1 MVQERGGSQAAGKP
15 AAPAT
20 SIPAAAGVKD
30 PSIDFLS
37 SARIFA
43 AAVRDGIEAEVL
55 RKVAGD
61 KLTYSQVKLLY
72 LVAHTDG
79 YTIGD
84 AARFL
89 KVSNAAASKTV
100 EKLVRRRLLR
110 RSEIQADRRVSH
122 LSLTETGQKLL
133 ESYEEARAAR
143 AAEVFGRFTPGELR
157 QTSTLL
163 EGLAAA
169 IVGSSVNPDETC
181 MQCEV
186 YFRDECKF
194 GDLSRRV
201 CFYQRHKSSP
211 EGQPDSPAAGP
222 IQGEGMVS

>member
-1 MVQERGGSQAAGKP
+1 MVRTTAGSPVAGAQAGDL
-15 AAPAT
+15 
-20 SIPAAAGVKD
+20 SV
-30 PSIDFLS
+30 DFLS

-61 KLTYSQVKLLY
+61 TLTYSHLKLLY
-72 LVAHTDG
+72 LVAHTAG

-100 EKLVRRRLLR
+100 EKLVRRRLLKR
-110 RSEIQADRRVSH
+110 TEIQADRRVSH
-122 LSLTETGQKLL
+122 LSLTETGRKLL
-133 ESYEEARAAR
+133 ESYESERAAR
-143 AAEVFGRFTPGELR
+143 AAGVFDKFTLDELR
-157 QTSTLL
+157 QASSLL
-163 EGLAAA
+163 ERLAAA
-169 IVGSSVNPDETC
+169 IVCTSAKPDETC

-194 GDLSRRV
+194 GELSRRI
-201 CFYQRHKSSP
+201 CFYQLHKSKSL
-211 EGQPDSPAAGP
+211 GQADSPAAGP
-222 IQGEGMVS
+222 FQQEMES

>member
-1 MVQERGGSQAAGKP
+1 MVQTRAGSP
-15 AAPAT
+15 AVT
-20 SIPAAAGVKD
+20 EVVGDLSV
-30 PSIDFLS
+30 DFLS

-61 KLTYSQVKLLY
+61 TLTYSHLKLLY
-72 LVAHTDG
+72 LVAHTVG

-110 RSEIQADRRVSH
+110 RSEIQSDRRASR
-122 LSLTETGQKLL
+122 LSLTEMGRKLL
-133 ESYEEARAAR
+133 ESYEAERAAR
-143 AAEVFGRFTPGELR
+143 AAEVFGKFTFEELR
-157 QTSTLL
+157 LTSNLL
-163 EGLAAA
+163 ERLAAA
-169 IVGSSVNPDETC
+169 IVCTSARPDETC

-186 YFRDECKF
+186 YFRDLCKF
-194 GDLSRRV
+194 GELSRRI
-201 CFYQRHKSSP
+201 CFYQLHKSKSL
-211 EGQPDSPAAGP
+211 GQPDSPAAGP
-222 IQGEGMVS
+222 FEQEGMVS